1 MTALSN
7 QAHETFCLHYVNGEE
22 VGNGTAAAREAFP
35 KQTNGAVRVTAVK
48 LLTKANIQTRID
60 ELFEVKRSHLQFDA
74 DRWDRE
80 AIAATFTN
88 LGHILDWDKDSVTLK
103 AKADIKPEHLPGL
116 QSITIERGPF
126 GLVKTRVQLHSK
138 HAMLN
143 LCALR
148 LGLFRQLTPTGELWV
163 GGTFHRGDQTHG
175 KTITGKEKTDGKGKG
190 GRVAKTRKSSHRVT
204 AQAAPGRGRATR
216 EKNQKGSRRAKGKGR
231 KTRRGAP
238 TFRR

>member
-1 MTALSN
+1 MMTALDN
-7 QAHETFCLHYVNGEE
+7 KAHETFCLHYVNGEE

-35 KQTNGAVRVTAVK
+35 KQTNGALRVTATK
-48 LLTKANIQTRID
+48 LLTKANIRGRID

-88 LGHILDWDKDSVTLK
+88 LGHFLDWDKDKVTLK
-103 AKADIKPEHLPGL
+103 AKADIKAEHLPGL

-163 GGTFHRGDQTHG
+163 GGTFHRGEQTH
-175 KTITGKEKTDGKGKG
+175 GKEKTDGKRKG
-190 GRVAKTRKSSHRVT
+190 GRVAKTRKGTHRAAT
-204 AQAAPGRGRATR
+204 QAAPGRGREAR
-216 EKNQKGSRRAKGKGR
+216 EKRQKGPRRAKGKGR

>member
-1 MTALSN
+1 MMTALSN

-35 KQTNGAVRVTAVK
+35 KQTNGAVRVNAVK

-88 LGHILDWDKDSVTLK
+88 LGHFLDWDADKVTLK
-103 AKADIKPEHLPGL
+103 SKADIKPEHLPGL

-126 GLVKTRVQLHSK
+126 GITKTRVQLHSK

-175 KTITGKEKTDGKGKG
+175 GKKKTDGKGKG
-190 GRVAKTRKSSHRVT
+190 GRVAKTRKGTHRAT
-204 AQAAPGRGRATR
+204 AQAAPGRGRGTR
-216 EKNQKGSRRAKGKGR
+216 EKDKKGTRRAKGKGR